1 MMTYRKSWTKDS
13 LDDPAMLNCIL
24 SHSSGDYNLCFKRGD
39 PTESLRYRMEAI
51 RIVNDRLSDPED
63 AVRNGTICVVA
74 GISTYEV
81 SRIIIASSE
90 LFKGNTDDM
99 HCTGRPLMEQS

>member
-1 MMTYRKSWTKDS
+1 MMTYRRCWTKDS

-24 SHSSGDYNLCFKRGD
+24 SHSSGNFNLLFKKGD

-51 RIVNDRLSDPED
+51 RIVNDRLSQPKD
-63 AVRNGTICVVA
+63 AVRNGTICVIA

-81 SRIIIASSE
+81 SRFIIA
-90 LFKGNTDDM
+90 
-99 HCTGRPLMEQS
+99 